1 MNYPQ
6 DFLNKV
12 IHGDSLE
19 ILKSL
24 PDKSF
29 DFIVTDPPYGMDY
42 QSARRTEWQ
51 RKEKIHGDKSFPL
64 WIFDEMKRIARGG
77 H

>member
-29 DFIVTDPPYGMDY
+29 DFIVTDPPYGMD
-42 QSARRTEWQ
+42 
-51 RKEKIHGDKSFPL
+51 
-64 WIFDEMKRIARGG
+64 
-77 H
+77 